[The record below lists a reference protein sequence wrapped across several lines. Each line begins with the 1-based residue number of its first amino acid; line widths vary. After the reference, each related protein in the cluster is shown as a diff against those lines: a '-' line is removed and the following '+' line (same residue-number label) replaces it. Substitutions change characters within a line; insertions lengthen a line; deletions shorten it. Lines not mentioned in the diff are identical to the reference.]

1 MDTWITALTI
11 LGMGVVTVVA
21 RGLLLMPKNE
31 VPLPGW
37 SKRAL
42 KFAPL
47 AALVAVVVP
56 EVLLTQGVLI
66 GTLAD
71 ARVIG
76 AMAGIAWFVARRGM
90 LGTILVGMAVF
101 LPLRIGLGW

>member
-1 MDTWITALTI
+1 MDAWITALTI

-31 VPLPGW
+31 VPLPSW

-76 AMAGIAWFVARRGM
+76 AIAGIAWFVVRRGM

-101 LPLRIGLGW
+101 LPLRIGMGW

>member
-1 MDTWITALTI
+1 MDAWITALTI
-11 LGMGVVTVVA
+11 VGMGVVTVIT
-21 RGLLLMPKNE
+21 RGLLLMPRE
-31 VPLPGW
+31 EMPLPAW

-56 EVLLTQGVLI
+56 EVLLTQGRLI
-66 GTLAD
+66 ETLAD
-71 ARVIG
+71 ARLIG
-76 AMAGIAWFVARRGM
+76 AIAGIAWFVVRRGM
-90 LGTILVGMAVF
+90 LGTILFGMAVF

>member
-1 MDTWITALTI
+1 MDAWTTAFTI
-11 LGMGVVTVVA
+11 LGMGVVTFVA
-21 RGLLLMPKNE
+21 RGLLLMPRRE
-31 VPLPGW
+31 LPLPSW

-56 EVLLTQGVLI
+56 EVLLTQGRLI
-66 GTLAD
+66 QTLAD

-76 AMAGIAWFVARRGM
+76 AIAGIAWFVARRGM

>member
-1 MDTWITALTI
+1 MDTWTTALTI
-11 LGMGVVTVVA
+11 LGMGVVTVIA
-21 RGLLLMPKNE
+21 RGLLLMPREE
-31 VPLPGW
+31 VPLPSW

-47 AALVAVVVP
+47 AALVAVVAP
-56 EVLLTQGVLI
+56 EVLLTQGHLI
-66 GTLAD
+66 STVAD
-71 ARVIG
+71 ARVLG
-76 AMAGIAWFVARRGM
+76 AIAGIAWFVVRRGM

>member
-1 MDTWITALTI
+1 MDTWTTALTI
-11 LGMGVVTVVA
+11 VGMGVVTA
-21 RGLLLMPKNE
+21 ITRSLLLMPRE
-31 VPLPGW
+31 ELPLPSW

-56 EVLLTQGVLI
+56 EILLTQGRLI
-66 GTLAD
+66 ETLAD
-71 ARVIG
+71 ARVVG
-76 AMAGIAWFVARRGM
+76 AIAGIAWFVARRGM
-90 LGTILVGMAVF
+90 LGTIVVGMAVF

>member
-1 MDTWITALTI
+1 MDAWTTALTI
-11 LGMGVVTVVA
+11 LGMGVVTFVA
-21 RGLLLMPKNE
+21 RGLLLMPRE
-31 VPLPGW
+31 ELPLPAW

-56 EVLLTQGVLI
+56 EVLLTQGQLI
-66 GTLAD
+66 RTLAD
-71 ARVIG
+71 ARVVG
-76 AMAGIAWFVARRGM
+76 AVAGIAWFVLRRGM